1 MNSIKRLFSQFAE
14 FMSAR
19 PGPAESDHLFASGD
33 SPGQS
38 SKASKPPKDFTGDY
52 RTATDMLR
60 ERINRR
66 FPDNFYARVGTNA
79 NTTRDFGDERASAI
93 DTSSAAI
100 AAALRSGA
108 TAKQAADA
116 GAASVGI

>member
-1 MNSIKRLFSQFAE
+1 
-14 FMSAR
+14 MSAR
-19 PGPAESDHLFASGD
+19 TGPAESDHLFASGD
-33 SPGQS
+33 SPGQN

-79 NTTRDFGDERASAI
+79 NTTRDFGDERAGAI